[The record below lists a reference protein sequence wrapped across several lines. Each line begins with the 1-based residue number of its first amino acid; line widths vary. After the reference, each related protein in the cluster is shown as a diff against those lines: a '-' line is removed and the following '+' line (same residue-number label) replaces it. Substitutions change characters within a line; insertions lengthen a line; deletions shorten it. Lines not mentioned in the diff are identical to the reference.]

1 MNSKVPSSRRLL
13 GAVLV
18 PALLSLCPMQIR
30 AAPPAQPVPETAS
43 ASVSLAGLNLSTPSG
58 VLEARDRLVAAAQRL
73 CLKFMDER
81 KVSAL
86 ETYAD
91 CVHDA
96 LTGASQRLEAAINSQ
111 ATSQLSARSEALGR
125 SQ

>member
-1 MNSKVPSSRRLL
+1 MSSTAPFFRGLL

-18 PALLSLCPMQIR
+18 PALLTLGPTQTR

-43 ASVSLAGLNLSTPSG
+43 ASVALAGLDLTTPTG
-58 VLEARDRLVAAAQRL
+58 VLEAHDRMAAAARRL

-91 CVHDA
+91 CVHDT
-96 LTGASQRLEAAINSQ
+96 LTDARHRLEVAINSQ

>member
-1 MNSKVPSSRRLL
+1 
-13 GAVLV
+13 
-18 PALLSLCPMQIR
+18 
-30 AAPPAQPVPETAS
+30 VPETAS
-43 ASVSLAGLNLSTPSG
+43 ASVALAGLDLTTPTG
-58 VLEARDRLVAAAQRL
+58 VLEAHDRMAAAARRL

-81 KVSAL
+81 KVSAR

-96 LTGASQRLEAAINSQ
+96 LTAASQRLEAAINAP
-111 ATSQLSARSEALGR
+111 ATTPLSARSEAPRR